1 MALIQFKATTIT
13 KAFILNSFVNALS
26 IVFAILIKSKM
37 DIYYGIDDARGIII
51 AFITTFFVYFL
62 SYSLMNKLTG
72 YGGGQLA

>member
-1 MALIQFKATTIT
+1 MALINFKATTIT

-37 DIYYGIDDARGIII
+37 DIIFGVDDIKGLII
-51 AFITTFFVYFL
+51 AFITTFVVYFL